1 MEPPFWWVDMN
12 HNQLELMIYG
22 ENISQYKPSIESVT
36 IRITGVKRTEN
47 ENYIFLNLDVSNAIS
62 GTFKIDFSKKGKKNN
77 FSIDYELKE
86 RSENSKNRKSFDSS
100 DIVYLIMSDRFANG
114 NPEND
119 SSPKTTEK
127 ANRSDIGGRHGGDIK
142 GIIDNLDYIK
152 ELGATT
158 IWPTPL
164 LEDNLPTYSYHG
176 YAITDT
182 YKIDPRYGTNEDY
195 KNLALKAHEKGLKL
209 VMDYVTNHWGSLHW
223 MIKDLP
229 TKDWVHQFPEFQRSN
244 YRMTTQYDSN
254 ASKIDAHLCMDG
266 WFDNTM
272 PDLNQSNPLVLNYL
286 IQNTIWWVEYAGL
299 DGLRVDT
306 YSYGDKDGIAKW
318 TKAITDEYPNFN
330 IVGEAWLYNSAAI
343 SYWQKDSKIAAIQNY
358 NTYLPSVMDFTL
370 QGILESVFNEEN
382 ATRNEGMIKVYDN
395 LTNDF
400 MYPNINN
407 VFVLAENHD
416 THRINHL
423 YNGDPDKYK
432 LSMTLISTMRGIPQV
447 YYGSEIGML
456 GNKDEGDG
464 DIRRDFPGGWK
475 GDPKNAFTKAGRNE
489 KQQDLFEYTSKLFN
503 WRKNAEVIHT
513 GKLRH
518 YIPENNV
525 YVYFRYNEEKSVMV
539 VINNNPENQTLKLNR
554 FAENLKDFTSGK
566 DILTEEI
573 IDITASEIKVGGKKA
588 LIIELN

>member
-1 MEPPFWWVDMN
+1 
-12 HNQLELMIYG
+12 
-22 ENISQYKPSIESVT
+22 
-36 IRITGVKRTEN
+36 
-47 ENYIFLNLDVSNAIS
+47 
-62 GTFKIDFSKKGKKNN
+62 
-77 FSIDYELKE
+77 
-86 RSENSKNRKSFDSS
+86 
-100 DIVYLIMSDRFANG
+100 
-114 NPEND
+114 
-119 SSPKTTEK
+119 
-127 ANRSDIGGRHGGDIK
+127 
-142 GIIDNLDYIK
+142 
-152 ELGATT
+152 
-158 IWPTPL
+158 
-164 LEDNLPTYSYHG
+164 
-176 YAITDT
+176 
-182 YKIDPRYGTNEDY
+182 
-195 KNLALKAHEKGLKL
+195 
-209 VMDYVTNHWGSLHW
+209 
-223 MIKDLP
+223 
-229 TKDWVHQFPEFQRSN
+229 
-244 YRMTTQYDSN
+244 
-254 ASKIDAHLCMDG
+254 
-266 WFDNTM
+266 
-272 PDLNQSNPLVLNYL
+272 
-286 IQNTIWWVEYAGL
+286 
-299 DGLRVDT
+299 
-306 YSYGDKDGIAKW
+306 
-318 TKAITDEYPNFN
+318 
-330 IVGEAWLYNSAAI
+330 
-343 SYWQKDSKIAAIQNY
+343 
-358 NTYLPSVMDFTL
+358 
-370 QGILESVFNEEN
+370 
-382 ATRNEGMIKVYDN
+382 
-395 LTNDF
+395 